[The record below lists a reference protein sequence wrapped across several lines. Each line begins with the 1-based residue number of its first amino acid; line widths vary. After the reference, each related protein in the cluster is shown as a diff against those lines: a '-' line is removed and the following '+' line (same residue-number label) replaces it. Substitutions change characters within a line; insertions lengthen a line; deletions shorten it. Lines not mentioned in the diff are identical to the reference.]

1 MSKTDN
7 PFTHETDNLTGE
19 RLTPAKTYED
29 LSGKEKAGI
38 IVPKEYGTAE
48 VKESGEGENKTFKP
62 IATIAEKKGGLV
74 IDHPIDIDTEGK
86 TFTDKAKAQAAADKA
101 LAQHYYE
108 NGMYDGLKP
117 LVIPEAPKVK
127 GEPEKITQPIELS
140 TDLNKNNEKAP
151 TEDNHQPTTES
162 NQRVATEEESPVIA
176 GLNQE
181 SQPTAKAKQE
191 VASDEGRENV
201 VKDVELKEGQ
211 KVGARLNLNIR
222 KATGENVLSIHDKS
236 YHGKVLGHKR
246 EVVLKNV
253 RFSVNENAAHKIAVG
268 ESSKFPMA
276 SVDGE
281 YVDTNNYDKQGVEVF
296 FNPKNN
302 KKFVDA
308 EGKEVESAANVTL
321 IGNKVYARG
330 IKYANAEAES
340 GDYGYHGGNLK
351 EKSDYL
357 LSHYRG
363 DMPFTGHYFFSDI
376 GRAEA
381 RGNRSTGE
389 KEIRVVDF
397 SKYNLLKPTT
407 GEYWAIK
414 AGLKRFE
421 DRLLRNDGD
430 VKAAFNSLEDW
441 GGLKDGAPKLYKEIV
456 ANRSKLE
463 DVSKQWYEALSSQS
477 GRHWEME
484 RLETLL
490 LKALGY
496 EGVDVRGLKEENGEA
511 SPDSA
516 SHGSVIFDIKPNTIV
531 NDQPTDSNTTSPT
544 ESPLP
549 KEATL
554 PQGQENQST
563 VSGHPEP
570 TGQGDANAAVPVL
583 DDKGVTALHQSLGD
597 KAFSEVLDQA
607 IEESKGEKESGVVFR
622 THKGEEVSGKR
633 LTDAINK
640 VADDLA
646 ENARAIRK
654 EDAYASHVT
663 EKQKDDDLAK
673 GLEYAEAVRR
683 GENIHNLTIAQ
694 RIDYELTGESVPI
707 LPKSN
712 IDVRRGD
719 KVTVLDGEFKGQVK
733 TVEGYG
739 GNTIYVD
746 NGKGEHVPVTQW
758 EKHDANK
765 PKENDRQPLTDH
777 KQSTSTAAGESK
789 TVISSESTGAGS
801 TSPPQKESSPQA
813 PPVSQTTGAEP
824 TAAKP
829 KPAGKYEAKARQ
841 VAEKIKASNIG
852 LPDFLKANL
861 PEGTTGAG
869 YSAEDLKNALAD
881 AVITTGKLLDK
892 GAALKEAIKEAVKD
906 LVQMQGKDNEATIL
920 KGFEGYYRQHF
931 IEDEPPTAAP
941 KEEGGNDYTHI
952 NKAALKEDYG
962 FTKNFESKSDQ
973 SVANEAMRKL
983 HERAADNGITP
994 QQQAA
999 NEVVAMKH
1007 KTGEASEH
1015 DIVTAAYHL
1024 MNLDEQISK
1033 VKDDFTEGLLLQQRE
1048 DALTTL
1054 RQLGNNAGRNLRLFS
1069 VAYKKVAEG
1078 AIETTRRQ
1086 LRRDLG
1092 IEELPKTVKDLE
1104 KSNLTA
1110 ADKKKVRPY
1119 VQTIEQLEKD
1129 LKDINKKGEST
1140 VKDIDDNELQEA
1152 IKKAYEQGKK
1162 EGQSFGNNKKKSD
1175 KLRDFAKKIRES
1187 DTLDKLGLG
1196 KSAAGDAQAN
1206 GFSFNAKEALAKTIE
1221 LIADGMD
1228 KVEAI
1233 AKALKESGAKASTA
1247 FNDLVDTA
1255 LTKLSLRDKEE
1266 VAGDIKALA
1275 ASEQSTTITKEMV
1288 QQNLI
1293 YDFVKQ
1299 HIFSD
1304 TPYEQVIKNAT
1315 EELKQYL
1322 PDVNEKTVA
1331 DAFVKRGEFK
1341 PETRQQVQT
1350 EMKAKEGDVKRL
1362 ALSELKLR
1370 ALEAANDI
1378 HNIQN
1383 DTRLSAEE
1391 KKKAIEARKSTY
1403 EKGVDDKIKAI
1414 EEKKARSI
1422 ENAKQAKAEYRKLET
1437 ERNRQ
1442 LAKVQA
1448 LKEKIANYQKGKYPE
1463 STKKTTEPD
1472 TPEIEALKAQ
1482 AKEEEK
1488 KLNEMEAAQRKLLR
1502 QSLAEQDA
1510 IYSLEQEGKRVK
1522 AEKTIFANATKSP
1535 KKASDALTA
1544 ARKQMQQAYSEAG
1557 IRPEKQNK
1565 KDIQI
1570 YKEAED
1576 AIKEIEQNSAL
1587 TDDVKKEHIA
1597 KITADRDAQLD
1608 LTKQGVLINLKT
1620 AIDSHVADLADRIK
1634 TAKAD
1639 GDTEAAQHLQ
1649 DIAKDLSDMSHR
1661 LKPTG
1666 ENLKDQIDK
1675 ADQDITALIKSS
1687 KGTSSESELEEVHKA
1702 FVADWQKS
1710 YEELQRQQLL
1720 KQKESQL
1727 RAIQRRFNAGSYSQV
1742 ESTPFDIQRDK
1753 VLAQQDADI
1762 KKAYTRLN
1770 ALSEMAKKDTRPFAD
1785 KALDVRKQW
1794 LIATFSAI
1802 EKVAGSAI
1810 TKPFID
1816 AGNKQTFGRISG
1828 AITGIRPVD
1837 VGMVKDTFRQMKNS
1851 ESAARFMGERN
1862 NAYVDALVNYEKTKA
1877 QHGEDAPQ
1885 TQAAL
1890 KAMQTAELKHAASLA
1905 YLYIN
1910 AGSHIDI
1917 KQIMLNAATDLDASL
1932 AKYNKRYAGEMSK
1945 WEQVGYWLESVN
1957 RTHGAMKSVSA
1968 RQALLDGYI
1977 ENLQYFQKKGEPL
1990 DVDTRMK
1997 AWDMATLMEYEQG
2010 RFSEPTQLSNQVAK
2024 LKSHDNP
2031 WLRRPA
2037 NFLIPVSKISINIA
2051 KQGIDR
2057 AIPLEFAWKHWGS
2070 NAIKG
2075 MKLNAEDGVEFSNF
2089 ASKYYNGI
2097 QRGFNELPLE
2107 QKKYINTLMARGMA
2121 GLAQYALVGYLLSSG
2136 AIKYGGAYNDND
2148 PFKKK
2153 YGQVTGADGQPLG
2166 NGEWEFGG
2174 HRAPKLLNAIINHS
2188 PYSMPASLAADLH
2201 WQVVRPD
2208 GKGNG
2213 AKVIGQVLNETYQRL
2228 PFATAV
2234 DLAKG
2239 TVFGDE
2245 YKLERTVAN
2254 VLPTSKGA
2262 AELFDKDA
2270 TTGEARKVDTQGDS
2284 FWSKVGKMAMQNTPG
2299 LRNLL
2304 PTKVAGGSPTTSRS
2318 SGRTT
2323 SRSTG
2328 RSSGRSQPRR

>member
-1 MSKTDN
+1 MELLIPYLQYQLIQLYSLKQQ
-7 PFTHETDNLTGE
+7 H
-19 RLTPAKTYED
+19 
-29 LSGKEKAGI
+29 
-38 IVPKEYGTAE
+38 PKDR
-48 VKESGEGENKTFKP
+48 K
-62 IATIAEKKGGLV
+62 I
-74 IDHPIDIDTEGK
+74 
-86 TFTDKAKAQAAADKA
+86 KAQYQD
-101 LAQHYYE
+101 
-108 NGMYDGLKP
+108 
-117 LVIPEAPKVK
+117 
-127 GEPEKITQPIELS
+127 T
-140 TDLNKNNEKAP
+140 
-151 TEDNHQPTTES
+151 
-162 NQRVATEEESPVIA
+162 
-176 GLNQE
+176 LNQLDKV
-181 SQPTAKAKQE
+181 PMQE
-191 VASDEGRENV
+191 
-201 VKDVELKEGQ
+201 
-211 KVGARLNLNIR
+211 
-222 KATGENVLSIHDKS
+222 
-236 YHGKVLGHKR
+236 
-246 EVVLKNV
+246 
-253 RFSVNENAAHKIAVG
+253 
-268 ESSKFPMA
+268 
-276 SVDGE
+276 
-281 YVDTNNYDKQGVEVF
+281 
-296 FNPKNN
+296 PKNTDF
-302 KKFVDA
+302 K
-308 EGKEVESAANVTL
+308 
-321 IGNKVYARG
+321 
-330 IKYANAEAES
+330 
-340 GDYGYHGGNLK
+340 
-351 EKSDYL
+351 
-357 LSHYRG
+357 LS
-363 DMPFTGHYFFSDI
+363 
-376 GRAEA
+376 
-381 RGNRSTGE
+381 
-389 KEIRVVDF
+389 
-397 SKYNLLKPTT
+397 
-407 GEYWAIK
+407 
-414 AGLKRFE
+414 
-421 DRLLRNDGD
+421 
-430 VKAAFNSLEDW
+430 
-441 GGLKDGAPKLYKEIV
+441 
-456 ANRSKLE
+456 
-463 DVSKQWYEALSSQS
+463 
-477 GRHWEME
+477 
-484 RLETLL
+484 
-490 LKALGY
+490 
-496 EGVDVRGLKEENGEA
+496 EE
-511 SPDSA
+511 
-516 SHGSVIFDIKPNTIV
+516 
-531 NDQPTDSNTTSPT
+531 
-544 ESPLP
+544 
-549 KEATL
+549 
-554 PQGQENQST
+554 
-563 VSGHPEP
+563 
-570 TGQGDANAAVPVL
+570 
-583 DDKGVTALHQSLGD
+583 
-597 KAFSEVLDQA
+597 
-607 IEESKGEKESGVVFR
+607 
-622 THKGEEVSGKR
+622 
-633 LTDAINK
+633 
-640 VADDLA
+640 
-646 ENARAIRK
+646 
-654 EDAYASHVT
+654 
-663 EKQKDDDLAK
+663 
-673 GLEYAEAVRR
+673 
-683 GENIHNLTIAQ
+683 
-694 RIDYELTGESVPI
+694 
-707 LPKSN
+707 
-712 IDVRRGD
+712 
-719 KVTVLDGEFKGQVK
+719 
-733 TVEGYG
+733 
-739 GNTIYVD
+739 
-746 NGKGEHVPVTQW
+746 
-758 EKHDANK
+758 
-765 PKENDRQPLTDH
+765 
-777 KQSTSTAAGESK
+777 
-789 TVISSESTGAGS
+789 
-801 TSPPQKESSPQA
+801 
-813 PPVSQTTGAEP
+813 PPVS
-824 TAAKP
+824 
-829 KPAGKYEAKARQ
+829 
-841 VAEKIKASNIG
+841 
-852 LPDFLKANL
+852 
-861 PEGTTGAG
+861 
-869 YSAEDLKNALAD
+869 
-881 AVITTGKLLDK
+881 
-892 GAALKEAIKEAVKD
+892 
-906 LVQMQGKDNEATIL
+906 
-920 KGFEGYYRQHF
+920 
-931 IEDEPPTAAP
+931 EPPPPVSETNTT
-941 KEEGGNDYTHI
+941 EGDGFTRI

-1078 AIETTRRQ
+1078 AIDATRRQ

-1092 IEELPKTVKDLE
+1092 IEELPKTIKDLE

-1341 PETRQQVQT
+1341 PETRQQVQR

-1362 ALSELKLR
+1362 ALSEMKLR

-1391 KKKAIEARKSTY
+1391 KNKAIAARKSAY
-1403 EKGVDDKIKAI
+1403 EKQVDDKIKAI

-1463 STKKTTEPD
+1463 STTKATEPD

-1488 KLNEMEAAQRKLLR
+1488 KLNELEAAQRKLLR

-1570 YKEAED
+1570 YKESED

-1587 TDDVKKEHIA
+1587 TDEVKKEHIA
-1597 KITADRDAQLD
+1597 KITADRDAQLN

-1661 LKPTG
+1661 LKPNG

-1837 VGMVKDTFRQMKNS
+1837 VGMVKDTFRQMRSS

-2228 PFATAV
+2228 PFATDPPPAAAAEQPTAAV
-2234 DLAKG
+2234 DAAVAEASPADNIQNISALKSG
-2239 TVFGDE
+2239 YIRIFE
-2245 YKLERTVAN
+2245 LPKLTHHGIHRR
-2254 VLPTSKGA
+2254 
-2262 AELFDKDA
+2262 FRD
-2270 TTGEARKVDTQGDS
+2270 Q
-2284 FWSKVGKMAMQNTPG
+2284 PG
-2299 LRNLL
+2299 L
-2304 PTKVAGGSPTTSRS
+2304 
-2318 SGRTT
+2318 
-2323 SRSTG
+2323 
-2328 RSSGRSQPRR
+2328 